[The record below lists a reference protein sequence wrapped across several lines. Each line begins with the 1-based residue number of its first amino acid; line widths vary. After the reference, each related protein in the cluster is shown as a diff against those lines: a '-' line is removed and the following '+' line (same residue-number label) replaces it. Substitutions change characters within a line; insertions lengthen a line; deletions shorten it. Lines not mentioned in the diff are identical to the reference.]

1 MDSESNNQID
11 KMLRRQGRNAE
22 ALPIAENGG
31 GPGFVHLDADELN
44 AFASNA
50 LPAAA
55 RLRYAGHLADC
66 ADCRRQMTQVAL
78 AVNPSSVHLEA
89 AATAAPASSIW
100 QKLAYFIKPPT
111 LRYTGPILAV
121 LCVAV
126 IMGVVLRS
134 QYGNRM
140 LSEQTEVK
148 SVPDASKVPAP
159 VAPNANVPPVGP
171 VEPTTAATP
180 TASPTDGGATS
191 GESQNGPVSTTT
203 GTPEEKVR
211 DKESAPDS
219 APVVSPAPAPATP
232 KDSDAPSSDVK
243 RKVEDRRETSNDEV
257 AKPNTGTRVEGRV
270 AEQKQEV
277 GQTTGGTLGGND
289 GRSYPPPAAKKTG
302 APAKGG
308 PSRSQTQDQIA
319 SQRDRQRNDPSGTTL
334 STTDQTQAENR
345 VATKSSGNGSAA
357 ATRSVSGRQ
366 FRRQGNVWV
375 DAGYGGGAT
384 TVVVRGSDHYR
395 GIVADEPGLRAVAE
409 QLAGE
414 VVVVWK
420 GRAYRIK

>member
-11 KMLRRQGRNAE
+11 QLLRRQGRNAE
-22 ALPIAENGG
+22 TLPIAENGG
-31 GPGFVHLDADELN
+31 GAGFVHLDADELN

-50 LPAAA
+50 LPTAA
-55 RLRYAGHLADC
+55 RMRYAGHLADC
-66 ADCRRQMTQVAL
+66 AECRRQMTQVAL

-89 AATAAPASSIW
+89 AATAAPASSLW

-140 LSEQTEVK
+140 LNEQTEVK
-148 SVPDASKVPAP
+148 SVPDSNKAPAP
-159 VAPNANVPPVGP
+159 VAPNANVPANVPVTPGT
-171 VEPTTAATP
+171 EATP
-180 TASPTDGGATS
+180 AASPTTGTTTP
-191 GESQNGPVSTTT
+191 GENQNGPVSI
-203 GTPEEKVR
+203 TPVAPEGKT
-211 DKESAPDS
+211 DAKERTPDA
-219 APVVSPAPAPATP
+219 APVVTSAPPAPP
-232 KDSDAPSSDVK
+232 KDVDSPDPVMK
-243 RKVEDRRETSNDEV
+243 RKAEDRREKSADEV
-257 AKPNTGTRVEGRV
+257 AKPNTGTRTEGRI

-277 GQTTGGTLGGND
+277 GQTTGGVVAGND
-289 GRSYPPPAAKKTG
+289 GRNRSYPPPAAKKTG

-308 PSRSQTQDQIA
+308 PSRSQTQDQV
-319 SQRDRQRNDPSGTTL
+319 SNQRDDGRSTPNDTTL
-334 STTDQTQAENR
+334 STNQPSAENR
-345 VATKSSGNGSAA
+345 ESTKSTGSGGAA
-357 ATRSVSGRQ
+357 AARTVSGRQ

-375 DAGYGGGAT
+375 DAAYGGGAT
-384 TVVVRGSDHYR
+384 TVVNRGSDQYR
-395 GIVADEPGLRAVAE
+395 GLVADEPGLRAVAE
-409 QLAGE
+409 QLPGE